1 MNPRRERFYRYR
13 YFRRA
18 WAIRCAGLV
27 SGAVLPIFADGI
39 HYQLIAKRSF
49 YPEMYYWSPADEF
62 ALLGLVFNCGAW
74 VFFVLL
80 SMKLKHWAS
89 VLVAFVTL
97 FIGSGVI
104 YFEIIRSQSTDAFGV
119 FGLIGAPLF
128 VVLGFIP
135 SYLLAYVVDWKLT
148 RRAWLRARFGCER
161 CGFAMR
167 RTHAARCPE
176 CGALRDAS
184 VFPEGGGNAP
194 AQGAQRDISAV
205 GERAKPL

>member
-1 MNPRRERFYRYR
+1 MNPRRERFYRDR

-18 WAIRCAGLV
+18 WAIRCAGFV
-27 SGAVLPIFADGI
+27 SGAALPIVADGV
-39 HYQLIAKRSF
+39 HYQLIAKQSF
-49 YPEMYYWSPADEF
+49 FPEKYYYPPSDDF
-62 ALLGLVFNCGAW
+62 AFLGLVFNCAAW

-80 SMKLKHWAS
+80 SMNLKHWAS

-97 FIGSGVI
+97 LIGSGVI
-104 YFEIIRSQSTDAFGV
+104 DFEIIRSQSTDAFGE

-167 RTHAARCPE
+167 RTHATRCPE
-176 CGALRDAS
+176 CGAKRDVS
-184 VFPEGGGNAP
+184 VFPEGGSNAP
-194 AQGAQRDISAV
+194 VHDVQRDISAIR
-205 GERAKPL
+205 ERAQSL

>member
-39 HYQLIAKRSF
+39 HYQLIAKQLF
-49 YPEMYYWSPADEF
+49 YPAMYYWPPADDF
-62 ALLGLVFNCGAW
+62 AILGLVFNCGAW

-80 SMKLKHWAS
+80 SMNLKHWAS
-89 VLVAFVTL
+89 VLIAFATL
-97 FIGSGVI
+97 LLGSGVI
-104 YFEIIRSQSTDAFGV
+104 YFEIIRSQSTDIFGA

-135 SYLLAYVVDWKLT
+135 SYLFAYVVDGKLT
-148 RRAWLRARFGCER
+148 RRDWFRARFGCER
-161 CGFAMR
+161 CGYAMR
-167 RTHAARCPE
+167 QTHAARCPE
-176 CGALRDAS
+176 CGAKRDVS
-184 VFPEGGGNAP
+184 VFPEGGSNAP
-194 AQGAQRDISAV
+194 VHDVRRDVSAA
-205 GERAKPL
+205 GERAKST